1 MNESLIRLRYPFTGV
16 EEAAASPDQRKSRV
30 VRMFFPVQTSTVS
43 GTQAKIVTCCGCKR
57 SYRYFARRTGS
68 GNATALIFFYTSRA
82 KQEALERAEKDL
94 ADELD
99 RAIDPVPC
107 PNCGTLQP
115 HMNRKPRNKKR
126 TALFLLGAGIGVVAA
141 FIHQS
146 LK

>member
-1 MNESLIRLRYPFTGV
+1 
-16 EEAAASPDQRKSRV
+16 
-30 VRMFFPVQTSTVS
+30 MFFPVQTSTVS

-68 GNATALIFFYTSRA
+68 GNATALMFFHTSRA
-82 KQEALERAEKDL
+82 KQEALERAKKNL

-107 PNCGTLQP
+107 PNCGTIQP
-115 HMNRKPRNKKR
+115 SMIRKPRKEKR
-126 TALFLLGAGIGVVAA
+126 TTLFFLGAVIGVVIAA

-146 LK
+146 FN